1 MQVKCKMMIY
11 VIALLCVVGI
21 AAGQIMFKLSA
32 ISLQRA
38 GTFFD
43 LKTLGGREN

>member
-1 MQVKCKMMIY
+1 MVY
-11 VIALLCVVGI
+11 AIAVLCVLGI

-38 GTFFD
+38 GTF
-43 LKTLGGREN
+43 LTSKLS